1 MKSQK
6 ARRILSN
13 TIIYIILGI
22 SAVIWVLPI
31 LWIVLQAFSG
41 EVGSASEGHLIP
53 RSFSFENFV
62 LLFSTGAKPSWAG
75 ANYNSAHDA
84 VHLWDPTNNIVM
96 TGFSVWLINTLIIAV
111 IVCVIN
117 TVFVL
122 AVAYSLSRFRFKGRP
137 MFMKLNL
144 ILGMF
149 PGFLGMIINYNLMK
163 YVFNLQGSIWALVI
177 LYSAGSGMGFFISK
191 GFFDTVSKSIDEAA
205 MIDGANRAQIFWNI
219 VLPLAK
225 PTVVY
230 TLLTSFMAPWGDYI
244 TSSYIIGLQ
253 NSENWTV
260 AIGLYKWAT
269 DGINYKP
276 SYYTRYAAGSVIIAL
291 PLSALFLATQR
302 YYVGGVTG
310 GAVKG

>member
-1 MKSQK
+1 
-6 ARRILSN
+6 
-13 TIIYIILGI
+13 
-22 SAVIWVLPI
+22 
-31 LWIVLQAFSG
+31 
-41 EVGSASEGHLIP
+41 
-53 RSFSFENFV
+53 
-62 LLFSTGAKPSWAG
+62 
-75 ANYNSAHDA
+75 
-84 VHLWDPTNNIVM
+84 
-96 TGFSVWLINTLIIAV
+96 
-111 IVCVIN
+111 
-117 TVFVL
+117 
-122 AVAYSLSRFRFKGRP
+122 
-137 MFMKLNL
+137 
-144 ILGMF
+144 
-149 PGFLGMIINYNLMK
+149 MK

>member
-31 LWIVLQAFSG
+31 LWIVLQSLSG
-41 EVGSASEGHLIP
+41 EAGTASRARLVP
-53 RSFSFENFV
+53 QAFSFENYL
-62 LLFSTGAKPSWAG
+62 LLFSEGTQPSWAVSTT
-75 ANYNSAHDA
+75 NSTFNSIE
-84 VHLWDPTNNIVM
+84 LWNTGIMM

-111 IVCVIN
+111 LVCIIN

-122 AVAYSLSRFRFKGRP
+122 AVAYSLSRFRFKARP
-137 MFMKLNL
+137 MFMRLNL

-149 PGFLGMIINYNLMK
+149 PGFLGMIINYWLMK
-163 YVFNLQGSIWALVI
+163 EVFHLQGTFWALVI

-230 TLLTSFMAPWGDYI
+230 TLLTAFMAPWGDYI
-244 TSSYIIGLQ
+244 TSSYIIGLA
-253 NSENWTV
+253 NHNNWTV

-269 DGINYKP
+269 DVQEYG
-276 SYYTRYAAGSVIIAL
+276 SAYYTRYAAGSIVIAL

>member
-1 MKSQK
+1 MRSQK
-6 ARRILSN
+6 TRRLIGNIVVYAILV
-13 TIIYIILGI
+13 I
-22 SAVIWVLPI
+22 SAIIWVLPI
-31 LWIVLQAFSG
+31 IWLVLQGFSG
-41 EVGSASEGHLIP
+41 EEGKIGQKRLIP
-53 RSFSFENFV
+53 QTFTFENFTN
-62 LLFSTGAKPSWAG
+62 LFVPGAHPSYAS
-75 ANYNSAHDA
+75 NYSHDL
-84 VHLWDPTNNIVM
+84 VSFWGTDLQL
-96 TGFSVWLINTLIIAV
+96 TGFTVWLINTLIIA
-111 IVCVIN
+111 ILVCIIN

-122 AVAYSLSRFRFKGRP
+122 CVAYALSRFRFKARP
-137 MFMKLNL
+137 AFMKLNL

-149 PGFLGMIINYNLMK
+149 PGFLGMIINYWMMK
-163 YVFNLQGSIWALVI
+163 ELFHLDGTIWALII

-225 PTVVY
+225 PIVVY

-244 TSSYIIGLQ
+244 TSSYIIGLT
-253 NSENWTV
+253 NDSNWTV

-269 DGINYKP
+269 DDINYTS
-276 SYYTRYAAGSVIIAL
+276 SYYSRYAAGSVVIAL
-291 PLSALFLATQR
+291 PLSILFIATQR